1 MQTSKFSTP
10 LALAAALACGAS
22 AWAGSYDGSSAAN
35 AGLSAAQI
43 KRDFAASAD
52 GVYWVDADGSGAGAA
67 MQIYAD
73 MSTSGGGW
81 MLVRHA
87 SNIGG
92 WINVTDSLAGTASL
106 NMSASTDPLAAVDWT
121 IPFGGASSDF
131 LFITGDRSTWGVMST
146 ADARQFT
153 PGDNFAPNAQVK
165 ASFNAGVAAGGLTN
179 VLNRNGTGTGGPED
193 PWIGFEGGHIA
204 NIDRMMY
211 GEAGFGGAHATYKNA
226 HLGVNVYLRELTVP
240 TLPVPE
246 PGAWALLLAGGAAVL
261 AVSRRRA
268 QRAQPAPSTLATG
281 AGLSR

>member
-1 MQTSKFSTP
+1 MPTSKFATA
-10 LALAAALACGAS
+10 LALAAALACGAP

-52 GVYWVDADGSGAGAA
+52 GVYWVDADGAGAGAA

-87 SNIGG
+87 TNSGG

-106 NMSASTDPLAAVDWT
+106 NIAARTDPLATVDWT

-153 PGDNFAPNAQVK
+153 PGDNFEPNAQVK
-165 ASFNAGVAAGGLTN
+165 ASFNTGVAAGGSTN
-179 VLNRNGTGTGGPED
+179 VLNRNGTGTGREED

-204 NIDRMMY
+204 NIGRMMY
-211 GEAGFGGAHATYKNA
+211 GEAGFGGAHAAYKNA

-246 PGAWALLLAGGAAVL
+246 PGAWALLLVGGAAVL
-261 AVSRRRA
+261 ALSRR
-268 QRAQPAPSTLATG
+268 RAQPAPSTLATG
-281 AGLSR
+281 AGRSR

>member
-10 LALAAALACGAS
+10 LALAAALACGAP
-22 AWAGSYDGSSAAN
+22 AWAGTYDGSSAAN

-43 KRDFAASAD
+43 KRDFTASAD
-52 GVYWVDADGSGAGAA
+52 GVYWVDGDGAGGAAA

-87 SNIGG
+87 TDSGG
-92 WINVTDSLAGTASL
+92 WINVTDSLVGTASL
-106 NMSASTDPLAAVDWT
+106 NVSASTNPLAAVDWT

-146 ADARQFT
+146 DDARQFT
-153 PGDNFAPNAQVK
+153 PGDHFAPNSQVK
-165 ASFNAGVAAGGLTN
+165 DSFNTGVAAGGLTN

-204 NIDRMMY
+204 NIGRMMY
-211 GEAGFGGAHATYKNA
+211 GEAGFGGAHAAYKNA
-226 HLGVNVYLRELTVP
+226 HLGVNVYVRELTVP

-261 AVSRRRA
+261 ALSRRRA
-268 QRAQPAPSTLATG
+268 QRAPSTLATG
-281 AGLSR
+281 AGRSR

>member
-1 MQTSKFSTP
+1 MQTSTFSIP
-10 LALAAALACGAS
+10 LALAAGLACGAS
-22 AWAGSYDGSSAAN
+22 AWAGSYDGSYDGSSAAN
-35 AGLSAAQI
+35 AGLSAAPI
-43 KRDFAASAD
+43 KRDFTASSD
-52 GVYWVDADGSGAGAA
+52 GVFWVDADGAGAGAA

-87 SNIGG
+87 TNSGA
-92 WINVTDSLAGTASL
+92 WFNVTDSLAGTASL
-106 NMSASTDPLAAVDWT
+106 NMAARIDPLATVDWT
-121 IPFGGASSDF
+121 IPSGGAGSDF

-204 NIDRMMY
+204 NIGRMMY
-211 GEAGFGGAHATYKNA
+211 GEAGFGGAHAA
-226 HLGVNVYLRELTVP
+226 C
-240 TLPVPE
+240 
-246 PGAWALLLAGGAAVL
+246 
-261 AVSRRRA
+261 
-268 QRAQPAPSTLATG
+268 
-281 AGLSR
+281 